1 MKAHVSKLLSFLS
14 LTSVEPSTATTP
26 SPPPGPPWTLAEA
39 PSSGPYKSSI
49 VLAWFAVLTIAL
61 LFLRFLSICIRP
73 FYDNPTAEFSRRRSR
88 RSPYRT
94 SSFPTSEL
102 RSWSYRSS
110 GSDPAKIRA
119 LPVYQHCG
127 INEKYYETMDCA
139 ICLGEFQE
147 KETVKVIPF
156 CKHVFHPH
164 CIDTWLYSHVT
175 CPVCRAT
182 RLFDDE
188 NGRRSTVGNHD
199 TCIEAGAVA

>member
-1 MKAHVSKLLSFLS
+1 MKPHIRKLLSLS
-14 LTSVEPSTATTP
+14 LTSVEPNTATTP
-26 SPPPGPPWTLAEA
+26 SPPPGPPWPLVEA

-49 VLAWFAVLTIAL
+49 VLAVLAVLTISVF
-61 LFLRFLSICIRP
+61 FLGFLSICIQR
-73 FYDNPTAEFSRRRSR
+73 FSDNPAAEFSRRRGR

-102 RSWSYRSS
+102 RSWSYRRS
-110 GSDPAKIRA
+110 GLDPAKLQA
-119 LPVYQHCG
+119 LPVYPHGG

-139 ICLGEFQE
+139 ICLGEFQGE
-147 KETVKVIPF
+147 ETVKVIPF

-182 RLFDDE
+182 RLFDEE
-188 NGRRSTVGNHD
+188 NGGRSTVGSM
-199 TCIEAGAVA
+199 TRV